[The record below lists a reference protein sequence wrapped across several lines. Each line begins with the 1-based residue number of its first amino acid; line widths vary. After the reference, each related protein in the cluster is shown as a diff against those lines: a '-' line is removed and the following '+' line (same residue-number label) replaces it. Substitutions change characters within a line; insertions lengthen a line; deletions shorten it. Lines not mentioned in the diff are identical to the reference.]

1 MVVYPRQAGDVTHV
15 ALQSQKGVHWHAT
28 RACETMIPKMNMVL
42 NHYCNSQGYTEGT
55 GGNFHPEWRQ
65 DDTKRGREEVMAT
78 NHSWEVAR
86 FLSQA
91 LEKRILK
98 LAYLLPRVALL

>member
-15 ALQSQKGVHWHAT
+15 ALQSEKGVHWHAT
-28 RACETMIPKMNMVL
+28 RARETMIPKMNMVL
-42 NHYCNSQGYTEGT
+42 NHDCDSQGYTEGT

-65 DDTKRGREEVMAT
+65 DGTKHGGEVRAT
-78 NHSWEVAR
+78 SHSWEVAR

-98 LAYLLPRVALL
+98 LAYLLPRAALL